1 MMGAGY
7 SLAVRRTRNERI
19 LQVVE
24 RLLFVVTFASVLGC
38 GLISGFFFAFSILV
52 MRALGNLPPAHGI
65 AAMQSI
71 NVVVIN
77 PWFLTAFF
85 GTAAMCLFAI
95 VASLLRWHD
104 QRALYWLSGGIIYL
118 LGTILVTGLFNVPR
132 NNALAVV
139 EPANPEAARLW
150 ADYLTSWTAWNH
162 VRTAAAFLAALLFAI
177 ALRIGPSIGRD

>member
-1 MMGAGY
+1 MGTGY
-7 SLAVRRTRNERI
+7 VAVAPTRNERI
-19 LQVVE
+19 LQVIE
-24 RLLFVVTFASVLGC
+24 RLLAVVTFASVLGC

-52 MRALGNLPPAHGI
+52 MRALGNLPPAQGV

-85 GTAAMCLFAI
+85 GTAAMCLFMV

-104 QRALYWLSGGIIYL
+104 PRALYWLIGGMLYL
-118 LGTILVTGLFNVPR
+118 VGTILVTGLFNVPR
-132 NNALAVV
+132 NNALAVL
-139 EPANPEAARLW
+139 EPTSPDAARLW

-177 ALRIGPSIGRD
+177 ALRSSP

>member
-1 MMGAGY
+1 
-7 SLAVRRTRNERI
+7 VI
-19 LQVVE
+19 E

-77 PWFLTAFF
+77 PWFLTAFL

-95 VASLLRWHD
+95 VASILRWHD
-104 QRALYWLSGGIIYL
+104 QRALYWLIGGMLYL
-118 LGTILVTGLFNVPR
+118 VGTILVTGLFNVPR
-132 NNALAVV
+132 NDALAAL
-139 EPANPEAARLW
+139 EPTGSDAASVW
-150 ADYLTSWTAWNH
+150 ADYLSSWTAWNH
-162 VRTAAAFLAALLFAI
+162 VRTAAALLATILFAI
-177 ALRIGPSIGRD
+177 ALRSRP

>member
-1 MMGAGY
+1 MGAGY
-7 SLAVRRTRNERI
+7 DSTAARNERI

-24 RLLFVVTFASVLGC
+24 RLLFVMTFASVLGC

-52 MRALGNLPPAHGI
+52 MKALGKLPPAHGI

-104 QRALYWLSGGIIYL
+104 QRALYWLGGGILYL
-118 LGTILVTGLFNVPR
+118 GGTILVTVLFNVPR
-132 NNALAVV
+132 NDALAVV
-139 EPANPEAARLW
+139 EPTSTDAARLW

-177 ALRIGPSIGRD
+177 ALRSRP

>member
-1 MMGAGY
+1 
-7 SLAVRRTRNERI
+7 VI
-19 LQVVE
+19 E

-38 GLISGFFFAFSILV
+38 GLISGFFFAFSKCV
-52 MRALGNLPPAHGI
+52 MRALGTLPPPAGI

-71 NVVVIN
+71 NVVVLN

-104 QRALYWLSGGIIYL
+104 HRAMYWLIGGILYL
-118 LGTILVTGLFNVPR
+118 GGNILVTGLFNVPR

-139 EPANPEAARLW
+139 EPASPDAARLW

-162 VRTAAAFLAALLFAI
+162 VRTVSALLAALLFAI
-177 ALRIGPSIGRD
+177 ALRSRP

>member
-1 MMGAGY
+1 MIMGAGY
-7 SLAVRRTRNERI
+7 ANAVRDTRNERI

-24 RLLFVVTFASVLGC
+24 RLLSVVTFASVLGC

-52 MRALGNLPPAHGI
+52 MRALGHLPPAHGI

-104 QRALYWLSGGIIYL
+104 QRAWYWLVGGILYL
-118 LGTILVTGLFNVPR
+118 VGSVVVTRVFNVPR
-132 NNALAVV
+132 NDALAAL
-139 EPANPEAARLW
+139 EPGGSDAARLW
-150 ADYLTSWTAWNH
+150 ADYLSSWTAWNH
-162 VRTAAAFLAALLFAI
+162 VRTVAAFLAALLFAI
-177 ALRIGPSIGRD
+177 ALRSRS